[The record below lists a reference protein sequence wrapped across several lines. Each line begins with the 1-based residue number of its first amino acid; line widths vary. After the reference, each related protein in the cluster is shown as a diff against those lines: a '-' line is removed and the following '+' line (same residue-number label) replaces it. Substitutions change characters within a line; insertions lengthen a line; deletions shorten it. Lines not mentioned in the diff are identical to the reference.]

1 MKNLVIVES
10 PSKSKTIMKYL
21 GPDFDVVSS
30 KGHIR
35 DLATTGKGKLGVD
48 IAAGF
53 KPTYVVSEDKSD
65 VVKAL
70 KAKVKTATTVY
81 LATDPD
87 REGEAISWHLADE
100 LGLDLDKTQR
110 VVFNEITKTAILEAF
125 NHPRHVDMDMVRSQE
140 ARRILDRIL
149 GFKLSKLLQT
159 KIKSRSA
166 GRVQSV
172 ALKLIVERENEINKF
187 IPVEKWAILAKFIKD
202 GIEFDA
208 ELSKF
213 NGKSFKVSTK
223 EETDMVMSKLT
234 PEFTVTSIEEK
245 DGKAERRYP
254 YITSTLQ
261 QDAANKL
268 FFSAKKTMNV
278 AQKLYDGSAQKN
290 GQEGLITYM
299 RTDSTRLSDQFIQE
313 TLTHIESTYGKAY
326 LGSYKVKNED
336 NSQDAHEAIRPT
348 HIALTPESLKDSLSD
363 DAYKLYALIYSRALA
378 SLMSA
383 PKIKNMTVLLSQSGY
398 DFSAKGSKV
407 DFDGFYKVLG
417 KYEQRQDKML
427 PKLSLDE
434 KLNSLTT
441 EGKQSFTN
449 PPSRY
454 TEAKLIEVMEENGI
468 GRPSTYATIVDTIV
482 ERAYVTLDKTET
494 SKVKYFFPT
503 EQGLLTDTKLGE
515 HFSDVINVEY
525 TAKMEEQLDQIAEG
539 KLNQL
544 EALSSFYS
552 TFDELMK
559 HANENMEKIQPIKT
573 GRECPQCGH
582 ELVIRKGRF
591 GDFTACSD
599 YPTCKYIEKSENDK
613 KEPELTGD
621 DCPTCGKP
629 LVKRIGK
636 FGPFVSCSDYPT
648 CKYIMKDSGPKAA
661 PVPTGEKCPVC
672 GGDLVTRKGRFG
684 PFVSCGNYPKCKY
697 IKPREKKEAVVK
709 AKDESGS

>member
-21 GPDFDVVSS
+21 GPDFEVVSS

-35 DLATTGKGKLGVD
+35 DLATSGKGGLGVD

-53 KPTYVVSEDKSD
+53 KPTYVISEDKED
-65 VVKAL
+65 VVKSL
-70 KAKVKTATTVY
+70 KSKVKSAGAVF

-100 LGLDLDKTQR
+100 LGLDLAKTQR
-110 VVFNEITKTAILEAF
+110 VVFNEITKPAVLEAF
-125 NHPRHVDMDMVRSQE
+125 NHPRLVDMDMVKSQE

-149 GFKLSKLLQT
+149 GFKLSKLLQS

-172 ALKLIVERENEINKF
+172 ALKLIVERENEIKNF
-187 IPVEKWAILAKFIKD
+187 IPVEKWAILAKFVKD
-202 GIEFDA
+202 DIEFDA

-213 NGKSFKVSTK
+213 EGKSFKVSTK
-223 EETDMVMSKLT
+223 TDTDAVLSKLT
-234 PEFTVTSIEEK
+234 PVFTVTSIEEK
-245 DGKAERRYP
+245 DGKAEHRYP

-268 FFSAKKTMNV
+268 YFSAKKTMNV
-278 AQKLYDGSAQKN
+278 AQKLYDGSAQKD

-299 RTDSTRLSDQFIQE
+299 RTDSTRMSEQFIQSARE
-313 TLTHIESTYGKAY
+313 HIEKTYGKAY
-326 LGSYKVKNED
+326 VGSYKVKNED

-348 HIALTPESLKDSLSD
+348 HIEMTPESVKDTLTE
-363 DAYKLYALIYSRALA
+363 DAYKLYALIYARALA

-407 DFDGFYKVLG
+407 EFDGFYKVLG

-427 PKLSLDE
+427 PKLVLDE
-434 KLNSLTT
+434 KLISLTT
-441 EGKQSFTN
+441 EGKQSFTT

-454 TEAKLIEVMEENGI
+454 TEAKLIEAMEENGI

-482 ERAYVTLDKTET
+482 ERAYVTLEKTET

-515 HFSDVINVEY
+515 HFSSLINVAY
-525 TAKMEEQLDQIAEG
+525 TAKMEEELDQIAEG

-544 EALSSFYS
+544 EALSSFYDM
-552 TFDELMK
+552 FDDLMK
-559 HANENMEKIQPIKT
+559 HANENMEKIQPVKT
-573 GRECPQCGH
+573 GRICPQCGH
-582 ELVIRKGRF
+582 ELVIRKGKF
-591 GDFTACSD
+591 GDFVACSD
-599 YPTCKYIEKSENDK
+599 YPTCKYIEKSESEK
-613 KEPELTGD
+613 KEPELAGG

-629 LVKRIGK
+629 LVKRIGRY
-636 FGPFVSCSDYPT
+636 GPFISCSDYPT
-648 CKYIMKDSGPKAA
+648 CKYIQKENKAKSE
-661 PVPTGEKCPVC
+661 PVLTGEKCPDC
-672 GGDLVTRKGRFG
+672 GGDLVVRKGRFG
-684 PFVSCGNYPKCKY
+684 PFVSCNNYPKCRY
-697 IKPREKKEAVVK
+697 IKPKDKKETAEK
-709 AKDESGS
+709 TDA

>member
-35 DLATTGKGKLGVD
+35 DLATTGKGGLGVD

-53 KPTYVVSEDKSD
+53 KPTYVVSEDKAD
-65 VVKAL
+65 VVKSL
-70 KAKVKTATTVY
+70 KSKIKSADKVF

-100 LGLDLDKTQR
+100 LGLDLEKTQR
-110 VVFNEITKTAILEAF
+110 VVFNEITKPAVLEAF
-125 NHPRHVDMDMVRSQE
+125 NHPRQVDMDMVRSQE

-172 ALKLIVERENEINKF
+172 ALKLIVERENEIKSF
-187 IPVEKWAILAKFIKD
+187 VPVEKWAILAKFIKD

-223 EETDMVMSKLT
+223 ADTDDVLSKLT
-234 PEFTVTSIEEK
+234 PEFSVTSIEEK
-245 DGKAERRYP
+245 DGKSEHRYP

-268 FFSAKKTMNV
+268 YFSAKKTMNV
-278 AQKLYDGSAQKN
+278 AQKLYDGSAQKD

-299 RTDSTRLSDQFIQE
+299 RTDSTRLSEQFVHSARSFIE
-313 TLTHIESTYGKAY
+313 TTYGKHY
-326 LGSYKVKNED
+326 VGSYKVKNED

-348 HIALTPESLKDSLSD
+348 HIEMTPESIKDTLSED
-363 DAYKLYALIYSRALA
+363 SYKLYSLIYARALA

-398 DFSAKGSKV
+398 DLSAKGSKV
-407 DFDGFYKVLG
+407 EFDGFYKVLG

-427 PKLSLDE
+427 PKLELEE
-434 KLNSLTT
+434 KLTSLTT

-454 TEAKLIEVMEENGI
+454 TEAKLIEAMEENGI

-482 ERAYVTLDKTET
+482 ERAYVTLEKTET

-515 HFSDVINVEY
+515 HFSSLINVAY
-525 TAKMEEQLDQIAEG
+525 TAKMEEELDQIAEG
-539 KLNQL
+539 TLNQL
-544 EALSSFYS
+544 DALTSFYD
-552 TFDELMK
+552 TFDGLLK
-559 HANENMEKIQPIKT
+559 QANENMEKIQPVKT
-573 GRECPQCGH
+573 GKICPQCGH
-582 ELVIRKGRF
+582 ELVIRKGKF

-599 YPTCKYIEKSENDK
+599 YPTCKYIEKSESDK
-613 KEPELTGD
+613 KEPELAGG

-629 LVKRIGK
+629 LVKRIGR

-648 CKYIMKDSGPKAA
+648 CKYIHKENRVKAE
-661 PVPTGEKCPVC
+661 PELTGEKCPLC
-672 GGDLVTRKGRFG
+672 GGDLVVRKGRFG

-697 IKPREKKEAVVK
+697 IKPKDKKEGADK
-709 AKDESGS
+709 SDA

>member
-21 GPDFDVVSS
+21 GSDFDVVSS

-35 DLATTGKGKLGVD
+35 DLATTGKGGLGVD
-48 IAAGF
+48 ISANF
-53 KPTYVVSEDKSD
+53 KPTYVVSEDKAD
-65 VVKAL
+65 VVKSL
-70 KAKVKTATTVY
+70 KSKIKSADTVY

-110 VVFNEITKTAILEAF
+110 VVFNEITKTAVLEAF

-149 GFKLSKLLQT
+149 GFKLSKLLQA

-172 ALKLIVERENEINKF
+172 ALKLIVERENEIKNF
-187 IPVEKWAILAKFIKD
+187 VPVEKWAVTTKFKKD
-202 GIEFDA
+202 DIEFEA
-208 ELSKF
+208 ELSRF
-213 NGKSFKVSTK
+213 NGKSFKVKTK
-223 EETDMVMSKLT
+223 AETDEVLT
-234 PEFTVTSIEEK
+234 QLKPEFTVTSIEEK
-245 DGKAERRYP
+245 DGKSEHRYP

-278 AQKLYDGSAQKN
+278 AQKLYDGSAQKDA
-290 GQEGLITYM
+290 QEGLITYM
-299 RTDSTRLSDQFIQE
+299 RTDSTRLSEQFVQSTRE
-313 TLTHIESTYGKAY
+313 HIEKTYGKAY
-326 LGSYKVKNED
+326 VGSYKVKNED

-348 HIALTPESLKDSLSD
+348 HIHITPESVKDSLAD
-363 DAYKLYALIYSRALA
+363 DAYKLYALIYARTLA

-383 PKIKNMTVLLSQSGY
+383 PKIKNMTVLLSQGNY

-407 DFDGFYKVLG
+407 EFDGFYKVLG

-427 PKLSLDE
+427 PKLNIDE
-434 KLNSLTT
+434 KLISLGI

-482 ERAYVTLDKTET
+482 ERAYVTLEKTET

-503 EQGLLTDTKLGE
+503 EQGLLTDSKLGE
-515 HFSDVINVEY
+515 HFSELINVEY
-525 TAKMEEQLDQIAEG
+525 TAKLEAQLDQIADG

-544 EALSSFYS
+544 EALTSFYD
-552 TFDELMK
+552 TFDGLLK
-559 HANENMEKIQPIKT
+559 QANDTMEKIQPIKT
-573 GRECPQCGH
+573 GKICPQCGH
-582 ELVIRKGRF
+582 ELVVRKGRF

-599 YPTCKYIEKSENDK
+599 YPSCKYIEKSENDK
-613 KEPELTGD
+613 KEVELTGD
-621 DCPTCGKP
+621 ACPTCGKP
-629 LVKRIGK
+629 LVKRVGRY
-636 FGPFVSCSDYPT
+636 GPFVSCSDYPT
-648 CKYIMKDSGPKAA
+648 CKYIHRDAKTKSE
-661 PVPTGEKCPVC
+661 PVSTGEKCPVC

-697 IKPREKKEAVVK
+697 IKPREKKESS
-709 AKDESGS
+709 AKTNDES

>member
-35 DLATTGKGKLGVD
+35 DLATTGKGGLGVD

-53 KPTYVVSEDKSD
+53 KPTYVVSEDKAD
-65 VVKAL
+65 VVKSL
-70 KAKVKTATTVY
+70 KSKVKAATTVY

-100 LGLDLDKTQR
+100 LGLDLAKTQR
-110 VVFNEITKTAILEAF
+110 VVFNEITKPAVLEAF
-125 NHPRHVDMDMVRSQE
+125 NHPRAVDMDMVRSQE

-149 GFKLSKLLQT
+149 GFKLSKLLQA

-172 ALKLIVERENEINKF
+172 ALKLIVERENEIKNF
-187 IPVEKWAILAKFIKD
+187 IPVEKWAILTKFIKD

-208 ELSKF
+208 ELSKH

-223 EETDMVMSKLT
+223 AESDAVLSKLN

-245 DGKAERRYP
+245 DGKAEHRYP

-268 FFSAKKTMNV
+268 FFAAKKTMNV
-278 AQKLYDGSAQKN
+278 AQKLYDGSAQKD

-299 RTDSTRLSDQFIQE
+299 RTDSTRLSEQFVHSARE
-313 TLTHIESTYGKAY
+313 HIEKTYGKAY
-326 LGSYKVKNED
+326 VGSYRVKNED

-348 HIALTPESLKDSLSD
+348 HIELTPESLKDSLSD
-363 DAYKLYALIYSRALA
+363 DAYKLYSLIYARALA

-398 DFSAKGSKV
+398 DFAAKGSKV
-407 DFDGFYKVLG
+407 EFDGFYKVLG
-417 KYEQRQDKML
+417 KYEQRSDKML
-427 PKLSLDE
+427 PKLALDE
-434 KLNSLTT
+434 KLTSLTT

-454 TEAKLIEVMEENGI
+454 TEAKLIEAMEENGI

-482 ERAYVTLDKTET
+482 ERAYVTLEKTET

-515 HFSDVINVEY
+515 HFSTLINVEY
-525 TAKMEEQLDQIAEG
+525 TAKMEEELDQIAEG
-539 KLNQL
+539 KLEQI
-544 EALSSFYS
+544 EALSSFYD
-552 TFDELMK
+552 TFDALLK
-559 HANENMEKIQPIKT
+559 QANENMEKIQPIKT
-573 GRECPQCGH
+573 GKICPQCGH

-599 YPTCKYIEKSENDK
+599 YPTCKYIEKSESEK
-613 KEPELTGD
+613 KEPELAGG

-629 LVKRIGK
+629 LVKRIGR

-648 CKYIMKDSGPKAA
+648 CKYIHKENKAKSE
-661 PVPTGEKCPVC
+661 PVLTGEKCPVC
-672 GGDLVTRKGRFG
+672 GGDLVSRKGRFG
-684 PFVSCGNYPKCKY
+684 PFVSCSNYPKCKY
-697 IKPREKKEAVVK
+697 IKPKEKKEATEK
-709 AKDESGS
+709 TDE

>member
-21 GPDFDVVSS
+21 GPDFEVVSS

-35 DLATTGKGKLGVD
+35 DLATTGKGGLGVD

-53 KPTYVVSEDKSD
+53 KPTYVISEDKAD
-65 VVKAL
+65 VVKSL
-70 KAKVKTATTVY
+70 KSKIKAADKVY

-100 LGLDLDKTQR
+100 LGLDLAKTQR
-110 VVFNEITKTAILEAF
+110 VVFNEITKPAVLEAF
-125 NHPRHVDMDMVRSQE
+125 NHPRHVDMDMVKSQE

-149 GFKLSKLLQT
+149 GFKLSKLLQS

-172 ALKLIVERENEINKF
+172 ALKLIVERENEIKSF
-187 IPVEKWAILAKFIKD
+187 VPVEKWAILAKFVKD

-208 ELSKF
+208 ELSKY
-213 NGKSFKVSTK
+213 NGKSFKVATK
-223 EETDMVMSKLT
+223 ADTDEVLSKLT

-245 DGKAERRYP
+245 DGKTEHRYP

-261 QDAANKL
+261 QDAANRL
-268 FFSAKKTMNV
+268 YFSAKKTMNV
-278 AQKLYDGSAQKN
+278 AQKLYDGSAQKD

-299 RTDSTRLSDQFIQE
+299 RTDSTRLSEQFVHSARE
-313 TLTHIESTYGKAY
+313 FIEKTYGKQY
-326 LGSYKVKNED
+326 VGSYKVKNED

-348 HIALTPESLKDSLSD
+348 HIEMTPESIKDSLSE
-363 DAYKLYALIYSRALA
+363 DAYKLYALIYARAMA

-407 DFDGFYKVLG
+407 EFDGFYKVLG

-427 PKLSLDE
+427 PKLELNE

-454 TEAKLIEVMEENGI
+454 TEAKLIEAMEENGI

-482 ERAYVTLDKTET
+482 ARDYVTLEKTET

-503 EQGLLTDTKLGE
+503 DQGLLTDTKLAE
-515 HFSDVINVEY
+515 HFSPLINVAY
-525 TAKMEEQLDQIAEG
+525 TAKMEEELDQIADG
-539 KLNQL
+539 KLNQID
-544 EALSSFYS
+544 ALSSFYE
-552 TFDELMK
+552 TFDSLLK
-559 HANENMEKIQPIKT
+559 QANANMEKIQPVKT
-573 GRECPQCGH
+573 GRICPQCGH
-582 ELVIRKGRF
+582 ELVIRKGKF

-599 YPTCKYIEKSENDK
+599 YPTCKYIEKSDNEK
-613 KEPELTGD
+613 KEPELAGG

-629 LVKRIGK
+629 LVKRIGR
-636 FGPFVSCSDYPT
+636 FGPFVACSDYPT
-648 CKYIMKDSGPKAA
+648 CKYIHREGKPKSE
-661 PVPTGEKCPVC
+661 PEPTGEKCPQC
-672 GGDLVTRKGRFG
+672 GGDLVLRKGRFG

-697 IKPREKKEAVVK
+697 IKPKEKKEAGEK
-709 AKDESGS
+709 TND

>member
-1 MKNLVIVES
+1 
-10 PSKSKTIMKYL
+10 MKYL

-35 DLATTGKGKLGVD
+35 DLATTGKGGLGVD

-53 KPTYVVSEDKSD
+53 KPTYVVSEDKAD
-65 VVKAL
+65 VVKSL
-70 KAKVKTATTVY
+70 KSKVKSADKVY

-100 LGLDLDKTQR
+100 LGLDLEKTQR
-110 VVFNEITKTAILEAF
+110 VVFNEITKPAVLEAF
-125 NHPRHVDMDMVRSQE
+125 NHPRQVDMDMVKSQE

-149 GFKLSKLLQT
+149 GFKLSKLLQA

-172 ALKLIVERENEINKF
+172 ALKLIVERENEIKSF

-223 EETDMVMSKLT
+223 SDTDDVLSKLT
-234 PEFTVTSIEEK
+234 PVFTVTSIEEK
-245 DGKAERRYP
+245 DGKSEHRYP

-268 FFSAKKTMNV
+268 YFSAKKTMNV
-278 AQKLYDGSAQKN
+278 AQKLYDGSAQKD

-299 RTDSTRLSDQFIQE
+299 RTDSTRLSEQFIHSAREFIE
-313 TLTHIESTYGKAY
+313 TTYGKHY
-326 LGSYKVKNED
+326 VGSYKVKNED

-348 HIALTPESLKDSLSD
+348 HIELTPESIKDSLSE
-363 DAYKLYALIYSRALA
+363 DAYKLYSLIYARALA

-407 DFDGFYKVLG
+407 EFDGFYKVLG

-427 PKLSLDE
+427 PKLILDE
-434 KLNSLTT
+434 KLTSLTT
-441 EGKQSFTN
+441 EGKQSFTS
-449 PPSRY
+449 PPSRF
-454 TEAKLIEVMEENGI
+454 TEAKLIEAMEENGI

-482 ERAYVTLDKTET
+482 ERAYVTLEKTET

-515 HFSDVINVEY
+515 HFSSLINVAY
-525 TAKMEEQLDQIAEG
+525 TAKMEEELDQIAEG
-539 KLNQL
+539 TLNQL
-544 EALSSFYS
+544 DALSSFYD
-552 TFDELMK
+552 TFDGLLK
-559 HANENMEKIQPIKT
+559 QANENMEKIQPIKT
-573 GRECPQCGH
+573 GKICPQCGH
-582 ELVIRKGRF
+582 ELVIRKGKF

-613 KEPELTGD
+613 KEPELAGS

-629 LVKRIGK
+629 LVKRIGR

-648 CKYIMKDSGPKAA
+648 CKYIHREGKVKSEPEL
-661 PVPTGEKCPVC
+661 TGEKCPVC
-672 GGDLVTRKGRFG
+672 GGDLVVRKGRFG

-697 IKPREKKEAVVK
+697 IKPKEKKDATDKTDAQV
-709 AKDESGS
+709 

>member
-35 DLATTGKGKLGVD
+35 DLATTGKGGLGVD
-48 IAAGF
+48 IAGGF
-53 KPTYVVSEDKSD
+53 KPTYVVSEDKAD
-65 VVKAL
+65 VVKSL
-70 KAKVKTATTVY
+70 KSKVKSADVVY

-100 LGLDLDKTQR
+100 LGLDLEKTQR
-110 VVFNEITKTAILEAF
+110 VVFNEITKPAVLEAF

-149 GFKLSKLLQT
+149 GFKLSKLLQA

-172 ALKLIVERENEINKF
+172 ALKLIVERENEIKKF

-213 NGKSFKVSTK
+213 NGKSFKVTTK
-223 EETDMVMSKLT
+223 AETDEVMGKLT
-234 PEFTVTSIEEK
+234 PQFTVTSIEEK
-245 DGKAERRYP
+245 DGKSEHRYP

-268 FFSAKKTMNV
+268 YFSAKKTMNV
-278 AQKLYDGSAQKN
+278 AQKLYDGSAQKD

-299 RTDSTRLSDQFIQE
+299 RTDSTRLSEQFIHSARE
-313 TLTHIESTYGKAY
+313 HIENTYGKAY
-326 LGSYKVKNED
+326 LGSYKVKNEES
-336 NSQDAHEAIRPT
+336 SQDAHEAIRPT
-348 HIALTPESLKDSLSD
+348 HIEFTPESLKDTLSE
-363 DAYKLYALIYSRALA
+363 DAYKLYALIYARSLA

-427 PKLSLDE
+427 PKLAIDE
-434 KLNSLTT
+434 VLMSLTT

-454 TEAKLIEVMEENGI
+454 TEAKLIEAMEENGI

-482 ERAYVTLDKTET
+482 AREYVTLEKTET

-515 HFSDVINVEY
+515 HFSSLINVEY
-525 TAKMEEQLDQIAEG
+525 TAKMEEELDQIADG

-544 EALSSFYS
+544 EALSSFYEA
-552 TFDELMK
+552 FDVLMK
-559 HANENMEKIQPIKT
+559 QANETMEKIQPVKT
-573 GRECPQCGH
+573 GKICPQCGH

-599 YPTCKYIEKSENDK
+599 YPTCKYIEKSDAEK
-613 KEPELTGD
+613 KEPELAGG

-629 LVKRIGK
+629 LVKRIGR

-648 CKYIMKDSGPKAA
+648 CKYIHRENKAKSE
-661 PVPTGEKCPVC
+661 PELTGEKCPVC
-672 GGDLVTRKGRFG
+672 GGDLVVRKGRFG

-697 IKPREKKEAVVK
+697 IKPKEKKEAVEK
-709 AKDESGS
+709 TNA